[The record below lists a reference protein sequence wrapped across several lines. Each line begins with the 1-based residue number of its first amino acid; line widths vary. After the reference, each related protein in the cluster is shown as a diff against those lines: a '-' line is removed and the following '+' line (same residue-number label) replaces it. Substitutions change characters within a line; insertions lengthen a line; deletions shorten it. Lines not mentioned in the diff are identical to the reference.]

1 MIKALLIS
9 SLAMNLGLLLG
20 RLSGFVREAFV
31 ASTYGASSQADI
43 VVLMLTVPDLLVN
56 ILVGGAMG
64 AMLVPEFTQRP
75 KVAAQLLYQ
84 SLLFFGM
91 LFLMVTMVLYWR
103 VDALVALLVPGFSD
117 SQAEYAANGLGWVLW
132 LIPLTI
138 LSGVVTAYLH
148 AQHRFAVAAMGTL
161 IINCTIIAG
170 LVLVYYGYGALSLI
184 ALFVIIGGLIRLL
197 SQLSLVPLRWSP
209 FTSLNPWRLHRP
221 LLVRYGQAMMSGSVL
236 LLFPVVARALA
247 SYESEGSVA
256 MFNYSMRLIEFPL
269 AIAVTFLA
277 VIFFPRLAQ
286 SFTSDA
292 RQHRQL
298 IRYGVQMTLVLSLVS
313 SIMLVYLS
321 DAYAELVYG
330 HGDMDG
336 ASVITVATLAAIGL
350 LMLPFQGLSMFL
362 TAVFNARNDMR
373 TPLLI
378 NGSGLVFFLIASS
391 AGLFGNGLSA
401 LMWGMVVSYALICA
415 LQLIALKIDSLKWL
429 DVLFEKTFF
438 IGIICAVFIIVLASN
453 WIQQMELSA
462 WLSFVLACFFALVS
476 LVVATLFNNQI
487 RLKLKFW
494 LMNK

>member
-1 MIKALLIS
+1 VIKALLIS
-9 SLAMNLGLLLG
+9 SLAMNIGLLLG

-75 KVAAQLLYQ
+75 KIAAQLLYQ

-91 LFLMVTMVLYWR
+91 LFLMVTVVLYWR
-103 VDALVALLVPGFSD
+103 SDTLVALLVPGFSD
-117 SQAEYAANGLGWVLW
+117 LQVVKATKALGWVLW

-148 AQHRFAVAAMGTL
+148 AQHRFAVAALGAL
-161 IINCTIIAG
+161 IINCAIIAG
-170 LVLVYYGYGALSLI
+170 LMLVYYGYGTLSLI
-184 ALFVIIGGLIRLL
+184 AVFVIIGGLIRLL
-197 SQLSLVPLRWSP
+197 SQLSLVPLHWNP
-209 FTSLNPWRLHRP
+209 LNSLNPWQLHRS
-221 LLVRYGQAMMSGSVL
+221 LMVRYGQAMMSGSVL

-256 MFNYSMRLIEFPL
+256 MFNYAMRLVEFPL

-298 IRYGVQMTLVLSLVS
+298 IRYGVQMTLVLSLVA
-313 SIMLVYLS
+313 SILLIYLS
-321 DAYAELVYG
+321 DAYAEIVYG
-330 HGDMDG
+330 HGGMSDT
-336 ASVITVATLAAIGL
+336 SVTAVATLAAIGL
-350 LMLPFQGLSMFL
+350 ITLPLQGLTTFL

-373 TPLLI
+373 TPLFL
-378 NGSGLVFFLIASS
+378 NSAGLVFFLLASS
-391 AGLFGNGLSA
+391 AGLFGDGLSA
-401 LMWGMVVSYALICA
+401 LMWGMIASYGLICI
-415 LQLIALKIDSLKWL
+415 LQLIILRIDSFKWL

-438 IGIICAVFIIVLASN
+438 IGISCAVIITVVAGR
-453 WIQQMELSA
+453 WIKQMELSA
-462 WLSFVLACFFALVS
+462 WLSIVAACFTALVS
-476 LVVATLFNNQI
+476 LAIVALFNEQL
-487 RLKLKFW
+487 RLKFKTR